1 MRTINKFLVALMIV
15 SVPLTFTS
23 CSDNYDY
30 YVDDTDLVSEAVDNY
45 WYVYRGGADYYTT
58 YNWFYYYY
66 PQASDAQFIAFMR
79 AVGYGGTP
87 YWDEYNNGGYG
98 WDNTYDNEVTTQEAL
113 LLSEAQTLCGEWEG
127 PMVY

>member
-45 WYVYRGGADYYTT
+45 WYVYRGGADYY
-58 YNWFYYYY
+58 
-66 PQASDAQFIAFMR
+66 
-79 AVGYGGTP
+79 
-87 YWDEYNNGGYG
+87 
-98 WDNTYDNEVTTQEAL
+98 
-113 LLSEAQTLCGEWEG
+113 LSLIHI
-127 PMVY
+127 